1 VRQLY
6 PLLCEC
12 SSRRAGGRLADG
24 ALNFGLDEPVT
35 PAISRAR
42 ERLFLDGRAREDVD
56 ATPEQERLE

>member
-1 VRQLY
+1 V
-6 PLLCEC
+6 
-12 SSRRAGGRLADG
+12 A

-56 ATPEQERLE
+56 ATPEQERLT